1 MFEEVRK
8 ELLGTHNSDM
18 ESNSN
23 DMSDFGNNTASS
35 ICGEGNEGINCSDC
49 SDGASSGIGDGGGC
63 GNDAGA
69 GMSM

>member
-8 ELLGTHNSDM
+8 ELLVLPSSDM

-35 ICGEGNEGINCSDC
+35 ICGEGSEGINCSDC
-49 SDGASSGIGDGGGC
+49 SDGASSGGGDGSGC
-63 GNDAGA
+63 GYDAGA
-69 GMSM
+69 GTSM

>member
-1 MFEEVRK
+1 MSEEVRK

-35 ICGEGNEGINCSDC
+35 ICGEGSEGINCSDC

-63 GNDAGA
+63 GNDARA
-69 GMSM
+69 GTSM

>member
-8 ELLGTHNSDM
+8 ELLGLPSSDM

-23 DMSDFGNNTASS
+23 DMSGFGNNTASS
-35 ICGEGNEGINCSDC
+35 ICGEGSEGINCSDC
-49 SDGASSGIGDGGGC
+49 SDGASSGVGDGGGC

-69 GMSM
+69 GTSM

>member
-35 ICGEGNEGINCSDC
+35 ICGEGINCSDC
-49 SDGASSGIGDGGGC
+49 SDGASSGIGDGAGC
-63 GNDAGA
+63 GSDAGA
-69 GMSM
+69 GT